1 MAGKLLPRFLLFLSL
16 TRLASPD
23 KFTVGDS
30 QAWNYNVNYTD
41 WVDKHKPFHVGDWLG
56 SFPKSILPLFF
67 KKKLM
72 LEFGC
77 MAVFYYQSGMA
88 DVIQVDEA
96 AYNKCD
102 ASNPISNYSKGRSYA
117 FQLNHTGPYYFI
129 CSRGFCYGGM
139 RLAIVA
145 EPLPPPSS
153 PPTSQHLSAGPRK
166 VEEEVVGIGFLVL
179 AASLEFEE
187 EPSFFGLSFQLE
199 E

>member
-41 WVDKHKPFHVGDWLG
+41 WVDKHKPFHVGDWL
-56 SFPKSILPLFF
+56 
-67 KKKLM
+67 
-72 LEFGC
+72 
-77 MAVFYYQSGMA
+77 VFYYQSGMA

-153 PPTSQHLSAGPRK
+153 PPTSQHLSAGPRSSHAGAYPLLS
-166 VEEEVVGIGFLVL
+166 VAVVATSFLFL
-179 AASLEFEE
+179 
-187 EPSFFGLSFQLE
+187 P
-199 E
+199 